1 MTPSPTAEPTPTDTN
16 NPFTRNLLRSLA
28 GTVRAQPDE
37 TEAEYAERFAAATA
51 AWAAFFPRDPVEQL
65 LAAQI
70 VSASYAALDCLNKA
84 AETEDPAQAD
94 RLRRSFATMNRTM
107 RDTLR
112 LLNIQQKRPV
122 ASAAAALAIEPSPP
136 RRRPAAPNPPQQ
148 PMHREKPRSGR
159 AAAADPLDKDPAK
172 MSDAELD
179 AAIEEMKARRIAALA
194 DPEHPLHREVSALP
208 PHAFRP

>member
-37 TEAEYAERFAAATA
+37 IKAEYAERFAAATA
-51 AWAAFFPRDPVEQL
+51 ALAAFHPRDPVEQL

-70 VSASYAALDCLNKA
+70 VGASYAALDCLNKA

-122 ASAAAALAIEPSPP
+122 GSA
-136 RRRPAAPNPPQQ
+136 PAAPNPPQQ
-148 PMHREKPRSGR
+148 PIHREKPRPGR
-159 AAAADPLDKDPAK
+159 AAVADPLDKDPAE
-172 MSDAELD
+172 MSDAELE
-179 AAIEEMKARRIAALA
+179 AIRIAALA
-194 DPEHPLHREVSALP
+194 DPQNPLHREVSALQRGAKP
-208 PHAFRP
+208 TQNGRLG